1 MRIAPEQLAEHLKRK
16 LLPVYLLSGTESF
29 LLEESAK
36 RVREAILQPDVE
48 HKRFQESAAMWE
60 QLQSDIQHV
69 SLFSSKQLI
78 EIRLSKLTAN
88 DTKHLQCLLENPNP
102 DNTIL
107 LIAEQLS
114 KQQQQGAWF
123 KLVEQNGAIITHWP
137 LAGFA
142 FTKWLS
148 ARANAR
154 GVKLSEQ
161 ALRQLAYQTEGNCL
175 AASQEIEQLY
185 WYQLDGPKDA
195 INAQFAQQNQ
205 YNVFDLCEAA
215 LQHQPARIVKI
226 VSCLKELEGTP
237 EQLIVWSLGQ
247 MLRALLQASA
257 EQSEEAKRRILTHSG
272 IRSTTQVL
280 YLTLLKSP
288 APSRWS
294 KLLSI
299 LCFADQQ
306 FKSGE
311 KAAFW
316 DSVLKITVNLS
327 KSYTQNRTFCI

>member
-1 MRIAPEQLAEHLKRK
+1 MRIAAEQLAEHLKRK
-16 LLPVYLLSGTESF
+16 QLPVYLLSGTESF
-29 LLEESAK
+29 LLEESATQLRK
-36 RVREAILQPDVE
+36 TFLQPDVE
-48 HKRFQESAAMWE
+48 HKRFQESAGMWD
-60 QLQSDIQHV
+60 QLLSSIQHI

-78 EIRLSKLTAN
+78 EIRLAKLTAS
-88 DTKHLQCLLENPNP
+88 DSKQLQNLLENLNP
-102 DNTIL
+102 DNTL
-107 LIAEQLS
+107 LLVIEQLT

-123 KLVEQNGAIITHWP
+123 NLIEKQGAIITHWP
-137 LAGFA
+137 LTGYA

-148 ARANAR
+148 KRASTR
-154 GVKLSEQ
+154 GVKLSEHE
-161 ALRQLAYQTEGNCL
+161 LRQLAYQTEGNCL

-185 WYQLDGPKDA
+185 WYQLDGPKDT
-195 INAQFAQQNQ
+195 AQTAFTEQSQ
-205 YNVFDLCEAA
+205 YTVFDLCEAA
-215 LQHQPARIVKI
+215 LQHQPAKIIKI

-257 EQSEEAKRRILTHSG
+257 VDQEEAKRRVLTQAG

-288 APSRWS
+288 TPLRWS
-294 KLLSI
+294 KLMSLLS
-299 LCFADQQ
+299 FADQQ

-316 DSVLKITVNLS
+316 ESVLKITVNLS